1 MEASPSF
8 ATKQAVRLLFACLF
22 LATTFASAQDW
33 VRTGTNLGAQKI
45 RLAAADFK
53 MVGNDPALSTAQLT
67 FNQVLFS
74 DLNNAGIFDMV
85 SKSMA
90 PAVSPGSPSEIN
102 LTQWNSPPANAA
114 MVAFGAIGVQNGQ
127 VIVSGWLFDA
137 KNTQSPQVL
146 GQRYAE
152 ALTPDT
158 ARHIAHEF
166 ADAII
171 RVSAAASTKSRKARS
186 ITSPTAAARK
196 RSGRWTTTE
205 PTSTR

>member
-74 DLNNAGIFDMV
+74 DLTNAGIFDMV

-90 PAVSPGSPSEIN
+90 PAAISWLSIGNQPDSVELATGQRRHGRVRRHRSAERPGHCERLALRCKKHSISPGPRPTLRGSFNAGHGPSHR
-102 LTQWNSPPANAA
+102 P
-114 MVAFGAIGVQNGQ
+114 
-127 VIVSGWLFDA
+127 
-137 KNTQSPQVL
+137 
-146 GQRYAE
+146 
-152 ALTPDT
+152 
-158 ARHIAHEF
+158 
-166 ADAII
+166 
-171 RVSAAASTKSRKARS
+171 
-186 ITSPTAAARK
+186 
-196 RSGRWTTTE
+196 
-205 PTSTR
+205 

>member
-8 ATKQAVRLLFACLF
+8 ATKQAVRLLFTFLF
-22 LATTFASAQDW
+22 LATTLASAQDW

-90 PAVSPGSPSEIN
+90 PAVTPGSPKEIN
-102 LTQWNSPPANAA
+102 LTQWNSPPANAGYCA
-114 MVAFGAIGVQNGQ
+114 PHC
-127 VIVSGWLFDA
+127 S
-137 KNTQSPQVL
+137 
-146 GQRYAE
+146 
-152 ALTPDT
+152 
-158 ARHIAHEF
+158 
-166 ADAII
+166 
-171 RVSAAASTKSRKARS
+171 
-186 ITSPTAAARK
+186 
-196 RSGRWTTTE
+196 
-205 PTSTR
+205 